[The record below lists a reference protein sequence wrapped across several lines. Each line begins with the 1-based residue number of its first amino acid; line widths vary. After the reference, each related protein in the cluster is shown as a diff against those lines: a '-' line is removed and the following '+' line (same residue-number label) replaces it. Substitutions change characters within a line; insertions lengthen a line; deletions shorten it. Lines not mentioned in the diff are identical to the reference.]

1 MQNRI
6 SNIFLMASAIVVSAS
21 AAVAADA
28 RWRRVSPD
36 GARFSVDAPGEQQ
49 SDDQPGQYSYSSGL
63 WFYCIKLL
71 PTDPASRILLE
82 RGDKKALRTR
92 LESTRDTL
100 IATVNATSDRS
111 SFGDLAGYPSLRFSI
126 AIDELAGTNL
136 LVLTGEQMYMVMTL
150 GPRGA
155 RDDDA
160 KRFLDSFRLTTD
172 AAGRPTA
179 SSPIEGDR
187 Q

>member
-21 AAVAADA
+21 AAIAADA

-36 GARFSVDAPGEQQ
+36 GARFSVDAPGAQQ
-49 SDDQPGQYSYSSGL
+49 ADDQPGQYSYSSGL
-63 WFYCIKLL
+63 WFYCVKLL

-111 SFGDLAGYPSLRFSI
+111 SFGELNGYPSLGFSL
-126 AIDELAGTNL
+126 AIDGLAGTNL
-136 LVLTGEQMYMVMTL
+136 LVLTGEHMYMVMTL
-150 GPRGA
+150 GPKGA
-155 RDDDA
+155 RDEDA
-160 KRFLDSFRLTTD
+160 KRFLASFRLTAD

-179 SSPIEGDR
+179 LTPVTGGR